1 MERSWAIIL
10 PVTAPLPYYW
20 WTEANNEHLRAE
32 KEHKDS
38 SVACCNMVWEKKKKR
53 FKYKKKAS
61 QEQMRLDKN
70 SARINKYYIYLSKY
84 IQSVNRAIITRCC
97 KHALSLAPPQAT
109 HGCSLLHSLAAH
121 KGHDCLIW
129 CCCVFFS
136 NRMDSSHLLCC
147 SKGLDL
153 GLPSPVWH
161 RFEQI

>member
-10 PVTAPLPYYW
+10 PVTVPLPYYW
-20 WTEANNEHLRAE
+20 WTDAKNEHLRAE
-32 KEHKDS
+32 KEHEDS
-38 SVACCNMVWEKKKKR
+38 SVECCNMVWGKKKR
-53 FKYKKKAS
+53 FKYKKAS
-61 QEQMRLDKN
+61 QERVRLDKN

-84 IQSVNRAIITRCC
+84 TQSVNRAIITQCC
-97 KHALSLAPPQAT
+97 KHALSLVPPQAT

-121 KGHDCLIW
+121 KGWLPDLMLLC
-129 CCCVFFS
+129 FFS

-153 GLPSPVWH
+153 GLLSPVWH